1 MQFRFGKN
9 KQGLSRQYTCL
20 HGILQEYLNEALRGK
35 LPTELLFTDSKVGL
49 DFESS
54 SVILPDLF
62 HSSETN

>member
-1 MQFRFGKN
+1 MY
-9 KQGLSRQYTCL
+9 QGNNTCL

-54 SVILPDLF
+54 SVILPD
-62 HSSETN
+62 